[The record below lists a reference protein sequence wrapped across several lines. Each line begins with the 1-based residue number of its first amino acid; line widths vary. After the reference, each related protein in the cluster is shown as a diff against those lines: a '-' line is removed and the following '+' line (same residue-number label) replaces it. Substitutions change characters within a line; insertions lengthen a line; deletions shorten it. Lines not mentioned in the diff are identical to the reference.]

1 MAGCML
7 VIDGS
12 LDGHAVPQTNQRK
25 EGNPASTPKCPVET
39 RDVVITHTS
48 ARMQQQAGCRLERV
62 STGSAPSLP
71 PWRAKRA
78 PAPPHLCVTLA
89 SKYHLSI
96 GSELVSASQF
106 RCTSKSVDRL
116 VRRVLANHEGCAG
129 GGGAQQEGIVS
140 GSALWIEGRAWVVLL
155 QEKDRCRQSTHYDQI
170 TSIFSVVATAKI
182 ASASLILD
190 DTKLQRMK
198 FHLFTFLRL
207 CSSLCHTTRTLSS
220 RQQWRQCWLIR

>member
-140 GSALWIEGRAWVVLL
+140 GSALWIEGRAWVVFAAR
-155 QEKDRCRQSTHYDQI
+155 EGPMPTID
-170 TSIFSVVATAKI
+170 
-182 ASASLILD
+182 SLRPD
-190 DTKLQRMK
+190 YQHLQRGCHREDCEC
-198 FHLFTFLRL
+198 FSHSGRHETTANENSFIFTFLL
-207 CSSLCHTTRTLSS
+207 CSSLATQHARSAVDNNGGS
-220 RQQWRQCWLIR
+220 AG

>member
-12 LDGHAVPQTNQRK
+12 LDRLAVPQTNQRT

-48 ARMQQQAGCRLERV
+48 ARMHQQARCRLERV
-62 STGSAPSLP
+62 SIGNAPSLP

-78 PAPPHLCVTLA
+78 PAPPHLRFTLA

-116 VRRVLANHEGCAG
+116 VWRVLDHEGCTG
-129 GGGAQQEGIVS
+129 VIEHRKRENYEC
-140 GSALWIEGRAWVVLL
+140 SALWIEGTGAWVVFAAR
-155 QEKDRCRQSTHYDQI
+155 E
-170 TSIFSVVATAKI
+170 
-182 ASASLILD
+182 
-190 DTKLQRMK
+190 
-198 FHLFTFLRL
+198 
-207 CSSLCHTTRTLSS
+207 
-220 RQQWRQCWLIR
+220 